1 MAAKIIAI
9 IDVLV
14 SVKVGSKDMQ
24 SSVIFTTDS
33 DTKIAPF
40 VLENLHRHEVAQMSP
55 LFEGFHR

>member
-33 DTKIAPF
+33 DTKFDSF
-40 VLENLHRHEVAQMSP
+40 VLENLHRHEVVEMSP